1 MFCDSVTHSVVRFPI
16 ASRVGCGE
24 QAPAR
29 RSSRAL
35 ERRGSCTHS
44 IRERVVFAERE
55 VRGGRIPPGLA
66 LLPEL
71 RLHTLLPRHVER
83 PSRATAQTTVRR
95 APSHA
100 LHAAPRPHPLPQPSP
115 AQPLLPHRSVQQPH
129 AHRPC
134 SLPIC
139 TQLAS
144 SSPLVSSRG
153 WPAASTRARR
163 PSPPAARECLSGA
176 TVAGL
181 RMLRRAQG
189 RCGHSSQCHS
199 LLIRVKCTCTCT
211 MHSIRIG
218 RL

>member
-100 LHAAPRPHPLPQPSP
+100 LHAAPRPRPLPQPSP
-115 AQPLLPHRSVQQPH
+115 APTPAPAPLRPATTRAPALFSSDLYTAGQQLSAGQQP
-129 AHRPC
+129 R
-134 SLPIC
+134 
-139 TQLAS
+139 LAS
-144 SSPLVSSRG
+144 GKHPSTTTFTTLTCRSGVPLGSNRCWV
-153 WPAASTRARR
+153 A
-163 PSPPAARECLSGA
+163 PP
-176 TVAGL
+176 
-181 RMLRRAQG
+181 G
-189 RCGHSSQCHS
+189 RCGHSSQS
-199 LLIRVKCTCTCT
+199 
-211 MHSIRIG
+211 
-218 RL
+218 